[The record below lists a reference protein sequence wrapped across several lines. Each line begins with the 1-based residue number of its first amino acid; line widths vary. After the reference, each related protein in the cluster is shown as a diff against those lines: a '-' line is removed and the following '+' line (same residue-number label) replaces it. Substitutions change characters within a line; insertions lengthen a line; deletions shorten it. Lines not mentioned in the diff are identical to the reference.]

1 MWPSPESIREGTTQE
16 SMVSWGPLR
25 ERSTIKGFTGC
36 LNPLTA
42 SPRQL
47 DLAVFL
53 PTPLEVPSPPSRSP
67 NLEGGPGK
75 RTPGQEG
82 RNKNLLLSD
91 QKFTL
96 CIISHVVSIW
106 RSTKPK
112 QGLHLKKNP
121 TPFYLFIMASS
132 FEVMSDWNRDMLS

>member
-1 MWPSPESIREGTTQE
+1 MSHWPNKHVAKPRVHKGGDHTGKY
-16 SMVSWGPLR
+16 VSWGPLR

-96 CIISHVVSIW
+96 CIISHVVSI
-106 RSTKPK
+106 
-112 QGLHLKKNP
+112 
-121 TPFYLFIMASS
+121 
-132 FEVMSDWNRDMLS
+132 